1 MVWMCFQ
8 THYIANNW
16 SSTMLSLTVVV
27 SPLSELVRV
36 FGESQSAVSYL
47 VVLEAVGTYV
57 SC

>member
-1 MVWMCFQ
+1 
-8 THYIANNW
+8 
-16 SSTMLSLTVVV
+16 MLSLTVVV
-27 SPLSELVRV
+27 TPLSELVRV